1 MTERVK
7 NCTRSVKETNK
18 VARGIHTTKKRHI
31 EPDPVY
37 NNLLLAKFI
46 NRLMVDGKKTVAQ
59 GVVYDALEF
68 MKEKGDENP
77 LVSFERAIDAVAPKV
92 EVKARRIG
100 GAAYQVPTEV
110 RGPRRISLAIR
121 WILEAARKRPTAEYK
136 KFSQKL
142 AAEIMDVNKNTGEA
156 IRKRDVAHK
165 MAEANKAFSHFRF

>member
-1 MTERVK
+1 M
-7 NCTRSVKETNK
+7 
-18 VARGIHTTKKRHI
+18 ARGAHVTKRRKV

-46 NRLMVDGKKTVAQ
+46 NRLMRSGKKTVAQ

-68 MKEKGDENP
+68 MKEKGEVNP
-77 LVSFERAIDAVAPKV
+77 LAAFEKAIDLVSPKV

-110 RGPRRISLAIR
+110 RGSRRISLAIR
-121 WILEAARKRPTAEYK
+121 WILEAARKRPTSEYK

-142 AAEIMDVNKNTGEA
+142 GAEIMDVNKNVGEA
-156 IRKRDVAHK
+156 VRKRDVAHK
-165 MAEANKAFSHFRF
+165 MAEANRAFSHFRF